1 MSLVHEKQV
10 LRQQVIEQCN
20 QLSGIDRVNK
30 EDLTL
35 QNIIPLL
42 NQVKSVMLYH
52 AHGYEL
58 NPKSIYTYCS
68 SHHKQIFQP
77 VAYKT
82 TNEMKI
88 AQYNENNTNIFSALD
103 CEIEDSIQWYN
114 IGLIILPL
122 VAVDNYGNR
131 LGKGGG
137 YYDRTL
143 ANLKQRNNI
152 LCGIGFSCQLIQEQ
166 LPNEDFDI
174 KIDYFASDKG
184 LIKF

>member
-10 LRQQVIEQCN
+10 IRQQVIEQCN
-20 QLSGIDRVNK
+20 QLSGLDRVNK
-30 EDLTL
+30 EHLTFI
-35 QNIIPLL
+35 NIMPLL

-58 NPKSIYTYCS
+58 NPKRIVTYCNS
-68 SHHKQIFQP
+68 NHKQIFQP

-82 TNEMKI
+82 NKEMKI
-88 AQYNENNTNIFSALD
+88 AKYCENNTSIFSALD
-103 CEIEDSIQWYN
+103 CEIDDSIQWYN
-114 IGLIILPL
+114 IELIILPL
-122 VAVDNYGNR
+122 VAVDKYGNR

-152 LCGIGFSCQLIQEQ
+152 LCGIGFSCQLMQEQ

-174 KIDYFASDKG
+174 KIDYFVSDRG